1 MEMVWVSK
9 SQNKQKRLTKQK
21 YVVPIIF
28 HEEKEAYA
36 EPSLKEIYI
45 LNVYQ
50 IISYKFLYLG
60 TFEEIE
66 HKRLTR
72 FSKYNFINHDNP
84 PCLLGDH
91 NFRIRFYQGN

>member
-72 FSKYNFINHDNP
+72 FSKYNSNNLRH
-84 PCLLGDH
+84 L
-91 NFRIRFYQGN
+91 